1 MRHSKKYSGITT
13 IYIMQ
18 KLYRTLLMAVAVA
31 VGIPAASAHLVINEI
46 MQSNIDCIMDDLN
59 EFPDSWV
66 ELYNPGTDEESLA
79 DYKLGTK
86 DKVKKA
92 YQLPAGSIPAGQYMV
107 IYCDKAG
114 QGLHTDFRLESGK
127 DGAVYLF
134 KDDEI
139 VDHLEGLKKQ
149 PAPNIAYGRETDNSD
164 KWGYQAVPTPGA
176 ANCGSICK
184 DILGEPIFDIPGK
197 VFTETIS
204 LTLSLPEDAPEG
216 TVIRYTIDGKEP
228 TEKSFR
234 YSKPIK
240 IQATKAIRAKLFC
253 EGYLSPRSTTHSY
266 IKHPREMTL
275 PIVSMV
281 TNKNYFYDNKLGIY
295 VSGNYTAN
303 KPNYEY
309 DWRRPV
315 NIEYF
320 EGPDKESSINQL
332 CETRV
337 KGGATRGNALKSL
350 AVYANKRFGEKRFNY
365 EFFPDQTPGIEEFK
379 SFEMRNCGNDFDY
392 MYMRD
397 AIIQQSMGMNCDLDW
412 QPSRPVIFYLNGEYK
427 GILNIRPR
435 SNEDYVYSYYDGLED
450 LDMLENW
457 WELKEGSMDNFNA
470 FQEFYGGK
478 DHTFAEYEE
487 LMDTG
492 EFCNLMIMGTFFD
505 NKDFPGNNIVM
516 WRPIADGGR
525 WRWIAKDTDFGMGLY
540 GERYNYPTLNWITT
554 QGYDN
559 NRNDW
564 ANKWEHTRLFRRLLD
579 TPEFKDMFIDRCAIY
594 MGDFLRPEEIISR
607 IDARKDAIEVEYQFH
622 HEKYGPWWSNHDNEV
637 ENARKWT
644 RQRHSFF
651 YNHLAS
657 FFGLKK
663 PVALTIAKGD
673 SEDRTLIVNGI
684 PLQTTEFNGKY
695 FPERNLTVSSTSDS
709 DGLYVNGWEV
719 TVTSGSNTITDTYST
734 ETLSIPMPQASAV
747 TITPILGTEPLSV
760 DELYAEIDPTRTC
773 DVYDTAGRHLGT
785 VPSSSLDLDS
795 SPLTLIKGIYIIRQG
810 NATRKISVK

>member
-1 MRHSKKYSGITT
+1 MRNI
-13 IYIMQ
+13 
-18 KLYRTLLMAVAVA
+18 YRTVLLSALTIA
-31 VGIPAASAHLVINEI
+31 GTTFSASAHLVINEI

-66 ELYNPGTDEESLA
+66 ELYNPGPDAENLA

-86 DKVKKA
+86 DKAKKA
-92 YQLPAGSIPAGQYMV
+92 YQLPSGHIPAGKYML
-107 IYCDKAG
+107 IYCDKAE

-134 KDDEI
+134 KGDEI

-176 ANCGSICK
+176 ENCGTLYK
-184 DILGEPIFDIPGK
+184 NILGDPIFETPGK
-197 VFTETIS
+197 VFSNTFS

-228 TEKSFR
+228 TEKSYK
-234 YSKPIK
+234 YSNPIK

-253 EGYLSPRSTTHSY
+253 DGYLSPRSTTHSY
-266 IKHPREMTL
+266 IKHPREVTL
-275 PIVSMV
+275 PVVSIV
-281 TNKNYFYDNKLGIY
+281 TNKDYFYDNKLGIY
-295 VSGNYTAN
+295 VEGNYNSKT
-303 KPNYEY
+303 PNYEY
-309 DWRRPV
+309 DWRRPI
-315 NIEYF
+315 NYEYF
-320 EGPDKESSINQL
+320 EGAETPSSINQL

-365 EFFPDQTPGIEEFK
+365 EFFPDQTPGIDEFK
-379 SFEMRNCGNDFDY
+379 SFEMRNSGNDFDY

-412 QPSRPVIFYLNGEYK
+412 QPSRPVILYINGEYK
-427 GILNIRPR
+427 GLLNIRPR

-450 LDMLENW
+450 IDMFENW
-457 WELKEGSMDNFNA
+457 YELKEGEWDNFNA
-470 FQEFYGGK
+470 FKDFYNETGHSFQEF
-478 DHTFAEYEE
+478 DA

-516 WRPIADGGR
+516 WRPQAEGGK
-525 WRWIAKDTDFGMGLY
+525 WRWVAKDTDFGMGLY
-540 GERYNYPTLNWITT
+540 GERHNYPTLNWITT

-594 MGDFLRPEEIISR
+594 MGDFLRPEVIISR
-607 IDARKDAIEVEYQFH
+607 IDSRYDAIKTEYKFHRDLINPWWPTHSQEVESG
-622 HEKYGPWWSNHDNEV
+622 KN
-637 ENARKWT
+637 WT
-644 RQRHSFF
+644 KNRWTFF

-657 FFGLKK
+657 FFGLKN
-663 PVALTIAKGD
+663 PVSLTIFKGD
-673 SEDRTLIVNGI
+673 TEDRTLTVNGI
-684 PLQTTEFNGKY
+684 SLQSKEFNGKY
-695 FPERNLTVSSTSDS
+695 FPERTLTVRSDS
-709 DGLYVNGWEV
+709 ETDGLYVNGWEV
-719 TVTSGSNTITDTYST
+719 TVTSGGQTTTDTYNT
-734 ETLSIPMPQASAV
+734 EVLSIPMPQASAV
-747 TITPILGTEPLSV
+747 IINPILSTEPLAV
-760 DELYAEIDPTRTC
+760 DQLTADMDPALPC
-773 DVYDTAGRHLGT
+773 DIYDAAGRHLGSASNCNAL
-785 VPSSSLDLDS
+785 PLSLN
-795 SPLTLIKGIYIIRQG
+795 KGIYILRQG
-810 NATRKISVK
+810 NASKKITLK

>member
-1 MRHSKKYSGITT
+1 
-13 IYIMQ
+13 MQ
-18 KLYRTLLMAVAVA
+18 KIYRSLLFSVLAIA
-31 VGIPAASAHLVINEI
+31 GSSGASAHLVINEI

-66 ELYNPGTDEESLA
+66 ELYNPGPEAESLA

-86 DKVKKA
+86 DKAKKA
-92 YQLPAGSIPAGQYMV
+92 YQLPSGHIPAGKYMV
-107 IYCDKAG
+107 VYCDKAE

-134 KDDEI
+134 KNDEI

-149 PAPNIAYGRETDNSD
+149 PAPNIAYGRVTDNADS
-164 KWGYQAVPTPGA
+164 WGYQAVATPGSS
-176 ANCGSICK
+176 NCGTICK
-184 DILGEPIFDIPGK
+184 EILGEPIFDIPGK
-197 VFTETIS
+197 VFTQTFS

-228 TEKSFR
+228 TEKSFK
-234 YSKPIK
+234 YSSPIK
-240 IQATKAIRAKLFC
+240 IQATKPIRAKLFC

-266 IKHPREMTL
+266 IKHPREMSL

-281 TNKNYFYDNKLGIY
+281 TNKDYFYDNKLGIY
-295 VSGNYTAN
+295 VTGNYSGNT
-303 KPNYEY
+303 PNYEY

-320 EGPDKESSINQL
+320 EAPETGSSFNQL

-365 EFFPDQTPGIEEFK
+365 EFFPDQTPGIDEFK

-397 AIIQQSMGMNCDLDW
+397 AIIQQSMGLDCDLDW

-450 LDMLENW
+450 IDMFENW
-457 WELKEGSMDNFNA
+457 IELKEGSWDNFNA
-470 FQEFYGGK
+470 FKDFYNATGHSFDEF
-478 DHTFAEYEE
+478 DDI
-487 LMDTG
+487 MDTG

-516 WRPIADGGR
+516 WRPIADGGK

-554 QGYDN
+554 PGYDN

-564 ANKWEHTRLFRRLLD
+564 ANKAEYTRLFRRLLD
-579 TPEFKDMFIDRCAIY
+579 TPEFKNMFIDRCAVY
-594 MGDFLRPEEIISR
+594 LGDFLRPEEIISR
-607 IDARKDAIEVEYQFH
+607 IDRRYDEIKTEYKFHRDLINPWWPTYSQEVESG
-622 HEKYGPWWSNHDNEV
+622 KN
-637 ENARKWT
+637 WT
-644 RQRHSFF
+644 KNRWTFF
-651 YNHLAS
+651 YNHLSS
-657 FFGLKK
+657 FFSLEK
-663 PVALTIAKGD
+663 PVTLTIDKGID
-673 SEDRTLIVNGI
+673 NERTLIINGI
-684 PLQTTEFNGKY
+684 PLTGNKFDGKY
-695 FPERNLTVSSTSDS
+695 FPERTLTLESVSDS

-719 TVTSGSNTITDTYST
+719 TVTVGGQTSTTTYST
-734 ETLSIPMPQASAV
+734 ESLNLTMPKGSNV
-747 TITPILGTEPLSV
+747 MITSLLGTEPLAVEEIKDS
-760 DELYAEIDPTRTC
+760 IDPNLPC
-773 DVYDTAGRHLGT
+773 DLYDTAGRFLCSLPT
-785 VPSSSLDLDS
+785 PSKILNS
-795 SPLTLIKGIYIIRQG
+795 SPLTLSNGIYILRQG
-810 NATRKISVK
+810 NAVKKIILK